1 MTCSKVKHLADLCRP
16 VVEFLQKNCTP
27 HETVVITDGGFKMT
41 SDVVGMPLDNPYKSD
56 EDTRLQLQKM
66 IDEYFDKELERKRR
80 EKGTPFDNMV
90 KRMIER
96 SRV

>member
-1 MTCSKVKHLADLCRP
+1 MTGDKVKQLAELCKP
-16 VVEFLQKNCTP
+16 VVRFLQDNCSP
-27 HETVVITDGGFKMT
+27 HETVVITDRGFKMT
-41 SDVVGMPLDNPYKSD
+41 SDIAGMPLDNPYKD
-56 EDTRLQLQKM
+56 ENTSSQLLKM

>member
-1 MTCSKVKHLADLCRP
+1 MNSFQVKQLAELCRP
-16 VVEFLQKNCTP
+16 VVKFLQDNYSP
-27 HETVVITDGGFKMT
+27 HETVIITDSGFKMT
-41 SDVVGMPLDNPYKSD
+41 SDVAGMPFDNPYKND

-80 EKGTPFDNMV
+80 EKGTPFDSMV

-96 SRV
+96 SRQ

>member
-1 MTCSKVKHLADLCRP
+1 MNSFQVKQLAELCRP
-16 VVEFLQKNCTP
+16 IVDFLQKNCTP
-27 HETVVITDGGFKMT
+27 HETVVITDSGFKMV
-41 SDVVGMPLDNPYKSD
+41 SDVAGMPFDNPYKD
-56 EDTRLQLQKM
+56 ENTSSQLLKM

>member
-1 MTCSKVKHLADLCRP
+1 MNSFQVKQLAELCRP
-16 VVEFLQKNCTP
+16 VVKFLQDNYSP
-27 HETVVITDGGFKMT
+27 HETVIITDSGFKMT
-41 SDVVGMPLDNPYKSD
+41 SDVAGMPFDNPYKD
-56 EDTRLQLQKM
+56 ENTSSQLLKM